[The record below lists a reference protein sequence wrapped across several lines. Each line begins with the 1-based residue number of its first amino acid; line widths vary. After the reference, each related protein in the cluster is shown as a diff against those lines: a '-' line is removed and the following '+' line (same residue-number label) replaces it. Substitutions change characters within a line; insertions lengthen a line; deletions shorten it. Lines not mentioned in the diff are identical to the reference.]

1 MKNQDTIA
9 AIATGTTNAGISIIR
24 ISGSN
29 AISVADTLFVSKK
42 ENKKL
47 SSVKSHTLH
56 YGTIMEV
63 SNYK

>member
-29 AISVADTLFVSKK
+29 AFSIADAVFVSKK
-42 ENKKL
+42 GTKK
-47 SSVKSHTLH
+47 
-56 YGTIMEV
+56 
-63 SNYK
+63 